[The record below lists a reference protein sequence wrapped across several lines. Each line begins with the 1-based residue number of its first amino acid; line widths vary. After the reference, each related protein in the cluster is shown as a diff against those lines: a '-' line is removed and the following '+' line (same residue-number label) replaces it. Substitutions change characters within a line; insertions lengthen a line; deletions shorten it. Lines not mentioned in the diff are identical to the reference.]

1 MSIPT
6 TETKPDGLHSL
17 PPRQR
22 RSLRKYIETA
32 STRDKNDL
40 LRDIA
45 RHALP
50 QMQDYWQLLI
60 CLLLLVIGNLVGS
73 NLVLLA
79 GIIAIPMAKPLCG
92 KPHKARFHSS
102 GR

>member
-17 PPRQR
+17 PPKQR

-50 QMQDYWQLLI
+50 QMKDYWQLLV
-60 CLLLLVIGNLVGS
+60 CLLMRFRIKTVSCLR
-73 NLVLLA
+73 
-79 GIIAIPMAKPLCG
+79 PMK
-92 KPHKARFHSS
+92 H
-102 GR
+102 